1 MATHGLPGIVIHI
14 LIFTSF
20 FAWLAWLIAN
30 GYRRHKKTQ
39 IQNQL
44 LDRFSSATDL
54 VAFLETE
61 GGRNFMAQISDKI
74 ASPAQGVVTSV
85 RIGILLIFLGMGIMV
100 GVHVMS
106 DHGQIIRESSR
117 LDAAGA
123 FIIVFLGLGFL
134 VSAYVSLR
142 ISRRLGEKEDS
153 AAKNQAPNGK

>member
-1 MATHGLPGIVIHI
+1 
-14 LIFTSF
+14 
-20 FAWLAWLIAN
+20 
-30 GYRRHKKTQ
+30 
-39 IQNQL
+39 
-44 LDRFSSATDL
+44 
-54 VAFLETE
+54 
-61 GGRNFMAQISDKI
+61 
-74 ASPAQGVVTSV
+74 
-85 RIGILLIFLGMGIMV
+85 
-100 GVHVMS
+100 MS